1 MAEVTS
7 NVQVQ
12 PTTTVNTTVPTEPLA
27 AALLKSSENQAAATM
42 ALAAALKPQPEP
54 SLLGNLGKGNNGAV
68 NLALLGLIVL
78 LLWK

>member
-1 MAEVTS
+1 MASSSVKVDLT
-7 NVQVQ
+7 

-42 ALAAALKPQPEP
+42 ALAAALKPVSEP
-54 SLLGNLGKGNNGAV
+54 GPLGSLTKNKTVL
-68 NLALLGLIVL
+68 NLALLAVIAF

>member
-1 MAEVTS
+1 MASATTNVT
-7 NVQVQ
+7 VE

-54 SLLGNLGKGNNGAV
+54 GPLGGLVGGKHPTLNV
-68 NLALLGLIVL
+68 ALLGLIVF

>member
-1 MAEVTS
+1 MASSSVKVDLT
-7 NVQVQ
+7 

-42 ALAAALKPQPEP
+42 ALAAALKPVSEP
-54 SLLGNLGKGNNGAV
+54 GPLGSLTKNTTTL
-68 NLALLGLIVL
+68 NLALLGLIAF